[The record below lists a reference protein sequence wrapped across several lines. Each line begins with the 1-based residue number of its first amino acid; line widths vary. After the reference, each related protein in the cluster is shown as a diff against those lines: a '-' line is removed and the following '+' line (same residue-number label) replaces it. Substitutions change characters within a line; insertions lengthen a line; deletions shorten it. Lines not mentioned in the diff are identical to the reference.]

1 MKKYNLIYLK
11 SGMMLSKKQFES
23 WREIQDLYEDYMTS
37 LNFETIENVNEFL
50 CLEYKL
56 EKEIV
61 EKLTENICLQENE
74 IQLVF

>member
-23 WREIQDLYEDYMTS
+23 WEDIQAFYEDYMAS
-37 LNFETIENVNEFL
+37 LNFETIENVNEYL
-50 CLEYKL
+50 SLEYKL

-61 EKLTENICLQENE
+61 EKLTENIYLQENE
-74 IQLVF
+74 IELVF